1 MADRNLALQLL
12 ITARDQASAGLDR
25 IRGGLSAIGSAVS
38 EALAPLKTFTG
49 LIGAAIGVGGAKE
62 LVDRADSF
70 TRLSNQLRVASQGEQ
85 DYRDSLGATVAVAK
99 SANAALDSTAAL
111 YGKIKQNADDLN
123 ISQRQVAD
131 VTETVAKGM
140 QLSGASTEAASGATL
155 QFTQALASGVL
166 RGDEFNSVME
176 ASPALIKAIADGLGV
191 TVGEMRALAEAGQ
204 LTSSRI
210 VQALLS
216 QKQAI
221 DDTYGKLPQTA
232 GQAFQQ
238 LDNAATLFAGR
249 LNEQLGA
256 TRALG
261 DGLGFLANNLDAVA
275 ALIGAGL
282 AAAVARGTTSLVQ
295 HTQATLAARA
305 AVQEQA
311 VAAAQQTAANVAA
324 AEGHVAAAQAAYNQA
339 AAEQRAALAMAAQIE
354 ATFGLVAG
362 EEAIAA
368 ARAQATA
375 AANAAAAASQRYA
388 AAQAALNAL
397 QAPAAASA
405 GLFARTLG
413 FLAGPGGLVLAA
425 VAGFTALY
433 ALFAKGKP
441 ATDAIAQ
448 STEQYAASLR
458 KLTAAQTQV
467 ELDKINQVI
476 AEQRQQV
483 NAARSA
489 YDQAANSQKGWVA
502 VTEDLG
508 PVLGEVTRVIS
519 DSAEIAR
526 VQAERQAALDAATAT
541 LAETEQRRA
550 AVLNELDAKQQTVSA
565 GTAGLVV
572 AALQQATAMDK
583 AAKSTQDY
591 RKYLDERTNAEQKAT
606 QAALEQAT
614 AEQNLNEVERLTIQL
629 AQQRADAAQ
638 KQAQLAQLEA
648 TAAQLKVRALE
659 QQQAAQGKLSI
670 ADAAA
675 LEQARQLVEVK
686 QAEASAATAVAA
698 QLRQQ
703 AEQVERVRSAQTA
716 LLESAERFK
725 AAQQANAD
733 AAVREAQAALEL
745 AKAKGDEQQIR
756 EAVANVKQKEIAA
769 SAALQEKQN
778 AELIALQ
785 NQRQAVIDQAG
796 GYERLTAVQ
805 RLQVATLEQGI
816 SAKKL
821 DIQTSDEQTKKLQEQ
836 AEWYQR
842 VGKILEAAGAD
853 DLEIKR
859 QQLLASGQFTAA
871 LKIEAEQRKRNA
883 DATREEAS
891 ASEDAA
897 AAKEQEAAAAQE
909 QAAAQKEAAYQAEQA
924 AARTAEKV
932 VYAAKSFDQLNAKGE
947 AALKAIATGYD
958 TAHGSIEQLNR
969 AILEETQAL
978 DGAAAAEI
986 AAAKRLERLQ
996 EIAAGIGPAADHAQA
1011 ALANMAAGASGMT
1024 AITQAGERVIST
1036 LKGIQQQALSAK
1048 QALIDAANASEEEIL
1063 RIQGNQLE
1071 LEERRHQA
1079 ELKRREELRRQ
1090 GGFQSEAEYQEAVR
1104 KENALH
1110 KLKLQNLREEQEERS
1125 RSGGTASG
1133 GSGSRGGSGISG
1145 GGGVSSGGSSTTINI
1160 HVDGKDLLS
1169 EEQIRRKIIPF
1180 IDRATRLRK

>member
-1 MADRNLALQLL
+1 MADAREILIRILL
-12 ITARDQASAGLDR
+12 SARDQASAVVERVRDGV
-25 IRGGLSAIGSAVS
+25 GSIGNAVS
-38 EALAPLKTFTG
+38 QALEPLRSFGG
-49 LIGAAIGVGGAKE
+49 LIGAAFGAGGAAE
-62 LVDRADSF
+62 LVRRADAF
-70 TRLSNQLRVASQGEQ
+70 TRLSNQLRVASKDET
-85 DYRDSLGATVAVAK
+85 DYRDALAATIQVAQR
-99 SANAALDSTAAL
+99 ANADLDSTASL
-111 YGKIKQNADDLN
+111 YGKVKQNAADLN
-123 ISQRQVAD
+123 ISQQQVAD
-131 VTETVAKGM
+131 VTEAVAKGM
-140 QLSGASTEAASGATL
+140 QLSGASAEAASGATL

-166 RGDEFNSVME
+166 RGDEFNSVLE

-191 TVGEMRALAEAGQ
+191 GVGEMRALAEAGQ
-204 LTSSRI
+204 LTSSRV

-221 DDTYGKLPQTA
+221 DETYGQLPQTV
-232 GQAFQQ
+232 GQA
-238 LDNAATLFAGR
+238 LTNLNNAATLFVGR

-256 TRALG
+256 TR
-261 DGLGFLANNLDAVA
+261 GLTEGMGFLAQNLDAVA
-275 ALIGAGL
+275 ALVGAGF
-282 AAAVARGTTSLVQ
+282 AAALAKGTAALVQ
-295 HTQATLAARA
+295 NTQAALAARA
-305 AVQEQA
+305 AARDQA
-311 VAAAQQTAANVAA
+311 IATEQQTAANLAA
-324 AEGHVAAAQAAYNQA
+324 AEGQVAAAQAAYNRA
-339 AAEQRAALAMAAQIE
+339 LAEQRAAQALIAEIE

-362 EEAIAA
+362 EAALNA
-368 ARAQATA
+368 ARAQASA
-375 AANAAAAASQRYA
+375 SAAAATAATERYA

-483 NAARSA
+483 DAARSA

-550 AVLNELDAKQQTVSA
+550 AVLNELAAKQQTVNA
-565 GTAGLVV
+565 RTAGLVV

-591 RKYLDERTNAEQKAT
+591 RKYLDERTSAEQKAT

-648 TAAQLKVRALE
+648 TAAKLKVQALE
-659 QQQAAQGKLSI
+659 QQRIAQGKLSVT
-670 ADAAA
+670 DAAA

-686 QAEASAATAVAA
+686 QAEANAAQTVAA

-703 AEQVERVRSAQTA
+703 AEQGERVRSAQTS

-733 AAVREAQAALEL
+733 AAVREAQATLEL
-745 AKAKGDEQQIR
+745 ARAKGNEQQIR
-756 EAVANVKQKEIAA
+756 EAVANVQQKEIAA
-769 SAALQEKQN
+769 SAALQEKQQ
-778 AELIALQ
+778 AELVTLQ

-796 GYERLTAVQ
+796 GYERLTAAQ

-816 SAKKL
+816 AAKRL

-836 AEWYQR
+836 SEWYER

-883 DATREEAS
+883 DATRDEAS
-891 ASEDAA
+891 ASEAAA
-897 AAKEQEAAAAQE
+897 AAKEQEAAAAEE
-909 QAAAQKEAAYQAEQA
+909 QAGAQKEAAYQAEQA

-932 VYAAKSFDQLNAKGE
+932 VYAAQNFDQLNEKGR
-947 AALKAIATGYD
+947 AALQAIATGYD

-978 DGAAAAEI
+978 DGAAGAEI
-986 AAAKRLERLQ
+986 AAAERLERLQ
-996 EIAAGIGPAADHAQA
+996 DAAAGVGPEAGKAKA
-1011 ALANMAAGASGMT
+1011 ALADMARGGGAGIAG
-1024 AITQAGERVIST
+1024 ITQAGEQAIET
-1036 LKGIQQQALSAK
+1036 LRGIKAQAE
-1048 QALIDAANASEEEIL
+1048 QAAQSLASMAEDFRRQMLQLQGDQTGLLEAEHEDNLRRLKELHEAAGGYGDDEYNRAVA
-1063 RIQGNQLE
+1063 QANQL
-1071 LEERRHQA
+1071 H
-1079 ELKRREELRRQ
+1079 
-1090 GGFQSEAEYQEAVR
+1090 S
-1104 KENALH
+1104 
-1110 KLKLQNLREEQEERS
+1110 LKLRQLREQEEEQRRRERES
-1125 RSGGTASG
+1125 ASGTAE
-1133 GSGSRGGSGISG
+1133 
-1145 GGGVSSGGSSTTINI
+1145 
-1160 HVDGKDLLS
+1160 DLDRIT
-1169 EEQIRRKIIPF
+1169 EAA
-1180 IDRATRLRK
+1180 DRANKALSGVAGVDLSGLAGQARDLKGHFQGLNELL